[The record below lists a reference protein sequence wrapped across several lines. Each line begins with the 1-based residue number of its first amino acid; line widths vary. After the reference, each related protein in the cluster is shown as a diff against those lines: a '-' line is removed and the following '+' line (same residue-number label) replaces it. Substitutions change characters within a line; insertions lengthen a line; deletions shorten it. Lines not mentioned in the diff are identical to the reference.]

1 MALPAASRGW
11 LLILFIDVL
20 NETNGCNNVEDIYFL
35 SYINMFRASLCPSSG
50 YRCGEVA

>member
-1 MALPAASRGW
+1 VHPGIELQK
-11 LLILFIDVL
+11 FL

-50 YRCGEVA
+50 YKCGDVA